1 MTTLTP
7 QRTSR
12 RKLPVR
18 RLFARLFGIVIVIGI
33 ILGAALLSYRPFA
46 GSGGEAQGD
55 LPIYLGGARTVSL
68 AEVQDKLAALD
79 WVKQVLLPVND
90 YSRPG
95 TALEEINNIVVHYVG
110 NPGTTAAQNRSYFSR
125 LADSGET
132 LASSNF
138 LIGMEG
144 EILECVPINEVAYC
158 SNWRNE
164 DTISI
169 ECCHPGESGEFT
181 NDTYDSLVRLTS
193 WLCNELGLD
202 SSDVIRHY
210 DVTGKECPK
219 YYVEHESAWE
229 VFKSDVQEALD
240 VIQALPAP
248 EQEGAAD

>member
-1 MTTLTP
+1 MVVVTP
-7 QRTSR
+7 QRTR
-12 RKLPVR
+12 RKKHLIS
-18 RLFARLFGIVIVIGI
+18 RLLSIQLVIGI
-33 ILGAALLSYRPFA
+33 IVSAAILVVPLREENDGAQPHEKPRSVGTKKISL
-46 GSGGEAQGD
+46 EA
-55 LPIYLGGARTVSL
+55 
-68 AEVQDKLAALD
+68 VQEKLEELD
-79 WVKQVLLPVND
+79 WVEQDLLPVND

-95 TALEEINNIVVHYVG
+95 TALNEVNNIVVHYVG

-144 EILECVPINEVAYC
+144 EILACVPVNEMAYC
-158 SNWRNE
+158 SNWRNG

-169 ECCHPGESGEFT
+169 ECCHPDESGKFT
-181 NDTYDSLVRLTS
+181 DNTYDSLVRLTA

-219 YYVEHESAWE
+219 YYVEHETAWE
-229 VFKSDVQEALD
+229 AFKGDVQEALD
-240 VIQALPAP
+240 EIA
-248 EQEGAAD
+248 GTG